1 LDVRNNLIKHIFI
14 MKYIRAISHFTKA
27 ISIFCITTV
36 FIIATASG
44 VSAQKDVTAPGT
56 AAQKDTIRPASQLQ
70 ATTAAQQAITT
81 PPQQATTAAP
91 QQTNLQKVLQSA
103 YMPQFHGLL
112 NARFEYEPR
121 GGEKGGSTSSGAGSS
136 KSETEGLSRFEVRHA
151 RIDMTGRVSPILD
164 YRIQVDFS
172 DEGSVKPVDAYI
184 HFTPFKGFELTAGQ
198 MRIPSTLDA
207 HRSPANQFFANRSFI
222 AKYGGLRDVGMMLGY
237 TFSNTPFPIIL
248 QAGIYNGASFSEQK
262 NWHVA
267 LLHTFKAQ
275 FLVSKQWVF
284 TCGIQDRKPDSV
296 RFYMVDAGGYYQGER
311 LHVETEYLYY
321 HYANNA
327 FRDVN
332 CVDAF
337 ANYDLPIKFCRLAL
351 LSGSSSDGNSPDGN
365 SGNSDASKYLFKKV
379 SFLVRYDYMQDYSD
393 GKVLAIHSGT
403 SATGTVGTQ
412 TLAIT
417 NYHRSRATYGI
428 TLSMGKPFTADL
440 RLNYED
446 YFYRK
451 NAVIPKGEQ
460 DKFVIELMLKF

>member
-1 LDVRNNLIKHIFI
+1 MKH
-14 MKYIRAISHFTKA
+14 IRAIKHFSTA
-27 ISIFCITTV
+27 ISIFCITIV
-36 FIIATASG
+36 FIIAT
-44 VSAQKDVTAPGT
+44 VSAAFAQRDVTTLAQRDTTHPAVQQT
-56 AAQKDTIRPASQLQ
+56 A
-70 ATTAAQQAITT
+70 AAQQTTT
-81 PPQQATTAAP
+81 PQQPTT
-91 QQTNLQKVLQSA
+91 LQKVLQSP

-112 NARFEYEPR
+112 NARYEYEPR
-121 GGEKGGSTSSGAGSS
+121 GGEKGESASSSS
-136 KSETEGLSRFEVRHA
+136 KPETEGISRFEIRHA
-151 RIDMTGRVSPILD
+151 RVDMTGRVSPIFD

-172 DEGSVKPVDAYI
+172 DEGSIKPIDAYI

-207 HRSPANQFFANRSFI
+207 HRSPATQFFANRSFI
-222 AKYGGLRDVGMMLGY
+222 AKYGGLRDVGVMLGY

-248 QAGIYNGASFSEQK
+248 QAGIYNGASFTEQK
-262 NWHVA
+262 NWHVS

-321 HYANNA
+321 HYAHNA
-327 FRDVN
+327 FHDVN
-332 CVDAF
+332 AVNAF

-351 LSGSSSDGNSPDGN
+351 LGGSSSNS
-365 SGNSDASKYLFKKV
+365 SSANSDASKYLFKKI
-379 SFLVRYDYMQDYSD
+379 SFLVRYDYMQDHSN
-393 GKVLAIHSGT
+393 GKVLATHSGT
-403 SATGTVGTQ
+403 TATGTVGTQ

>member
-1 LDVRNNLIKHIFI
+1 MKHIGAIKHF
-14 MKYIRAISHFTKA
+14 STA
-27 ISIFCITTV
+27 ISIFCITIV
-36 FIIATASG
+36 FIIAT
-44 VSAQKDVTAPGT
+44 VSAASAQRDVTT
-56 AAQKDTIRPASQLQ
+56 LAQRDTIHPAVQQ
-70 ATTAAQQAITT
+70 TAAAQQTTT
-81 PPQQATTAAP
+81 PQQPTT
-91 QQTNLQKVLQSA
+91 LQKVLQSP

-112 NARFEYEPR
+112 NARYEYEPR
-121 GGEKGGSTSSGAGSS
+121 GGEKGESASSSS
-136 KSETEGLSRFEVRHA
+136 KPETEGISRFEIRHA
-151 RIDMTGRVSPILD
+151 RVDMTGRVSPIFD

-172 DEGSVKPVDAYI
+172 DEGSIKPIDAYI

-207 HRSPANQFFANRSFI
+207 HRSPATQFFANRSFI
-222 AKYGGLRDVGMMLGY
+222 AKYGGLRDVGVMLGY

-248 QAGIYNGASFSEQK
+248 QAGIYNGASFTEQK
-262 NWHVA
+262 NWHVS

-321 HYANNA
+321 HYAHNA
-327 FRDVN
+327 FHDVN
-332 CVDAF
+332 AVNAF

-351 LSGSSSDGNSPDGN
+351 LGGSSSN
-365 SGNSDASKYLFKKV
+365 SGSANSDASKYLFKKI
-379 SFLVRYDYMQDYSD
+379 SFLVRYDYMQDHSN
-393 GKVLAIHSGT
+393 GKVLATHSGT
-403 SATGTVGTQ
+403 TATGTVGTQ

>member
-1 LDVRNNLIKHIFI
+1 MKHVKI
-14 MKYIRAISHFTKA
+14 ISHITIAVFV
-27 ISIFCITTV
+27 FCITTV
-36 FIIATASG
+36 FIIVTSPAA
-44 VSAQKDVTAPGT
+44 SAQKDTLHISER
-56 AAQKDTIRPASQLQ
+56 KQ
-70 ATTAAQQAITT
+70 ATATQTT
-81 PPQQATTAAP
+81 PADTRQI
-91 QQTNLQKVLQSA
+91 NLQKVLESK
-103 YMPQFHGLL
+103 YMPHFNGVV

-121 GGEKGGSTSSGAGSS
+121 GEEKEGSASSGAGSS
-136 KSETEGLSRFEVRHA
+136 KSETEGLGRFEVRHA
-151 RIDMTGRVSPILD
+151 RIDMTGRVTPIFD

-275 FLVSKQWVF
+275 FLVSRQWVF

-321 HYANNA
+321 HYAHNA

-332 CVDAF
+332 CVNAF
-337 ANYDLPIKFCRLAL
+337 ANYDLPIKFCSLAL
-351 LSGSSSDGNSPDGN
+351 LSGSSSNGNAPD
-365 SGNSDASKYLFKKV
+365 GNSDASKYLFKKI
-379 SFLVRYDYMQDYSD
+379 SFLVRYDYMQDHSN
-393 GKVLAIHSGT
+393 GKELATHSGT

>member
-1 LDVRNNLIKHIFI
+1 MNVCNNLAKKIFI
-14 MKYIRAISHFTKA
+14 MKHIRAIKHLSTA
-27 ISIFCITTV
+27 ISIFCITMV
-36 FIIATASG
+36 FIIATASAAF
-44 VSAQKDVTAPGT
+44 AQRDTTRPALQQQVTAP
-56 AAQKDTIRPASQLQ
+56 QS
-70 ATTAAQQAITT
+70 ATAQQPTT
-81 PPQQATTAAP
+81 
-91 QQTNLQKVLQSA
+91 LQKVLQSP

-121 GGEKGGSTSSGAGSS
+121 GGEKGGSTSSGTGSS
-136 KSETEGLSRFEVRHA
+136 KPETEGISRFEIRHA
-151 RIDMTGRVSPILD
+151 RIDMTGRVSPIFD

-172 DEGSVKPVDAYI
+172 DEGSIKPIDAYI
-184 HFTPFKGFELTAGQ
+184 HFTPFNGFELTAGQ

-207 HRSPANQFFANRSFI
+207 HRSPATQFFANRSFI
-222 AKYGGLRDVGMMLGY
+222 AKYGGLRDVGVMFGY

-248 QAGIYNGASFSEQK
+248 QAGIYNGASFTEQK
-262 NWHVA
+262 NWHVS

-321 HYANNA
+321 HYAHNA
-327 FRDVN
+327 FHDVN
-332 CVDAF
+332 AVNAF

-351 LSGSSSDGNSPDGN
+351 LGGSSSNSSPA
-365 SGNSDASKYLFKKV
+365 NSDASKYLFKKI
-379 SFLVRYDYMQDYSD
+379 SFLVRYDYMQDHSN
-393 GKVLAIHSGT
+393 GKVLATHSGT
-403 SATGTVGTQ
+403 TATGTVGTQ

>member
-1 LDVRNNLIKHIFI
+1 MKH
-14 MKYIRAISHFTKA
+14 IRAISHFATA

-36 FIIATASG
+36 FVIATAPAAF
-44 VSAQKDVTAPGT
+44 AQRDVTAPGT
-56 AAQKDTIRPASQLQ
+56 LAQRDTTRSAV
-70 ATTAAQQAITT
+70 QQQVT
-81 PPQQATTAAP
+81 AP
-91 QQTNLQKVLQSA
+91 QQSATAQQPTTLQKVLQSQ

-121 GGEKGGSTSSGAGSS
+121 GGEKGGSASSGTGSS
-136 KSETEGLSRFEVRHA
+136 KSETEGISRFEIRHA
-151 RIDMTGRVSPILD
+151 RIDMTGRVSPIFD

-172 DEGSVKPVDAYI
+172 DEGSIKPIDAYI
-184 HFTPFKGFELTAGQ
+184 HFTPFNGFELTAGQ

-207 HRSPANQFFANRSFI
+207 HRSPATQFFANRSFI
-222 AKYGGLRDVGMMLGY
+222 AKYGGLRDVGVMLGY

-248 QAGIYNGASFSEQK
+248 QAGIYNGASFTEQK
-262 NWHVA
+262 NWHVS

-321 HYANNA
+321 HYAHNA
-327 FRDVN
+327 FHDVN
-332 CVDAF
+332 AVNAF

-351 LSGSSSDGNSPDGN
+351 LGGSSSNS
-365 SGNSDASKYLFKKV
+365 SSANSDASKYLFKKI
-379 SFLVRYDYMQDYSD
+379 SFLVRYDYMQDHSN
-393 GKVLAIHSGT
+393 GKVLATHSGT
-403 SATGTVGTQ
+403 TATGTVGTR